1 MLDGQGNIAGHGTD
15 PTGKVGDIA
24 ALAKAVIKDFSLK
37 LIGILLPNFL
47 PQVPFAEAYKKGG
60 VAWHKFNEEC
70 RALRVTCDHNSEW
83 RGRVHFTF
91 YDGEQ

>member
-1 MLDGQGNIAGHGTD
+1 MVF
-15 PTGKVGDIA
+15 K
-24 ALAKAVIKDFSLK
+24 FST
-37 LIGILLPNFL
+37 
-47 PQVPFAEAYKKGG
+47 QVPFAEAYKKGG

-83 RGRVHFTF
+83 RGTVHFTF